1 MKGKALLITLTS
13 LLITSTT
20 ALACEY
26 KSGETKFLDYAH
38 CRYDPDSIEVIA
50 LPEEVVWEECI
61 YYVEAF
67 RPPKLLAVT
76 RIKDGKEIV
85 SINNRAQIGNPCY
98 LTKQHCDAAMKASGL

>member
-38 CRYDPDSIEVIA
+38 CRYDPDSIP
-50 LPEEVVWEECI
+50 LPVVEPGERVVFFMATTQTKSGTATTHVLPDGQYLI
-61 YYVEAF
+61 RETDVLF
-67 RPPKLLAVT
+67 VTTDDVAVT
-76 RIKDGKEIV
+76 V
-85 SINNRAQIGNPCY
+85 
-98 LTKQHCDAAMKASGL
+98 